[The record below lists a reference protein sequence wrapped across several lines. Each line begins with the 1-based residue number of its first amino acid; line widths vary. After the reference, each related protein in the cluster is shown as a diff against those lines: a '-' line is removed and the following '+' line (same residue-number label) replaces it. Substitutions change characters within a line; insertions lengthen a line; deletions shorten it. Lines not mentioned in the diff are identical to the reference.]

1 MKLTLVVTVS
11 ICLCLPCHGDP
22 PKPSSDDFTPSSPL
36 SMLRKA
42 IFGTRAAEELFISR
56 VASATQRLAAVVS
69 NPAVTRA
76 LRRYYVSLLRSPDFK
91 GLVKSID
98 AGVPGGKKPNAT
110 LTSSQKTSASKS
122 TRAPTRPTSTTSTPA
137 PTRPIST
144 TNTPATKKMT
154 NEVKTT
160 TSQTEYKYYFDP
172 ELVTLPGRSIAEST
186 VASLV
191 GTHRYK
197 HYYGPKMAS
206 KPQSDVRNHV
216 EDGGPLGFKH
226 HEKFHRSRRTIHV
239 RHVGSY
245 IDAIRWD
252 DVDSCVS
259 YLVCEMSRVP
269 WRYGSFGVKVERF
282 FRYPVWDYGSSAS
295 HYASM
300 ARHGRRLGGCR
311 GRITSCRR
319 PLGPMV
325 QEGNMVVHRRGGF

>member
-1 MKLTLVVTVS
+1 MKLTLLITVF

-56 VASATQRLAAVVS
+56 VASATQRLAAIVS

-98 AGVPGGKKPNAT
+98 ARVPGGKKSNAT

-122 TRAPTRPTSTTSTPA
+122 TPVSTRLTSTTS
-137 PTRPIST
+137 
-144 TNTPATKKMT
+144 TPATKKMT
-154 NEVKTT
+154 NDVKTT

-191 GTHRYK
+191 DTHKYK

-206 KPQSDVRNHV
+206 KPRSVVRNHV
-216 EDGGPLGFKH
+216 EDRGP
-226 HEKFHRSRRTIHV
+226 
-239 RHVGSY
+239 Y

-259 YLVCEMSRVP
+259 FLVCEMSRVP

-282 FRYPVWDYGSSAS
+282 FR
-295 HYASM
+295 
-300 ARHGRRLGGCR
+300 
-311 GRITSCRR
+311 
-319 PLGPMV
+319 
-325 QEGNMVVHRRGGF
+325 

>member
-1 MKLTLVVTVS
+1 MKLTLVITVS

-56 VASATQRLAAVVS
+56 VASATQRLAAIVS

-98 AGVPGGKKPNAT
+98 AGVPGGKKSNAT

-122 TRAPTRPTSTTSTPA
+122 TPVSTRPTPTTSTPA
-137 PTRPIST
+137 T
-144 TNTPATKKMT
+144 KMT
-154 NEVKTT
+154 TDVKTT

-186 VASLV
+186 VARRVTS
-191 GTHRYK
+191 
-197 HYYGPKMAS
+197 
-206 KPQSDVRNHV
+206 RNHV
-216 EDGGPLGFKH
+216 EDRGPLGFKH

-239 RHVGSY
+239 RHVGRY

-259 YLVCEMSRVP
+259 FLVCEMSRVP
-269 WRYGSFGVKVERF
+269 WRYGPFGVKVERF

-325 QEGNMVVHRRGGF
+325 QEGNSVVHRRGGF